1 MFTDINVIPSLQRV
15 ASSNNDTASNFA
27 ILCLKI
33 VGADIPAKLSFNI
46 SCWSVQEVQM
56 WVENIGFGTFVE
68 AFKEHQVDGDLLL
81 TITDDELKRD
91 IEMSSNLL
99 RRR

>member
-1 MFTDINVIPSLQRV
+1 
-15 ASSNNDTASNFA
+15 
-27 ILCLKI
+27 
-33 VGADIPAKLSFNI
+33 
-46 SCWSVQEVQM
+46 M
-56 WVENIGFGTFVE
+56 WVDNIGFGSFGL

-99 RRR
+99 RRRYDMFLNRFIRFDD